1 MQPREALFLSLM
13 VTNCSGERSFSRF
26 KRIKNEL
33 KDHNVPREVVHTAF
47 GTLKVTNLGKKIVMN
62 S

>member
-26 KRIKNEL
+26 KRIKNDL
-33 KDHNVPREVVHTAF
+33 KGHKIPGEVDHTKHSVH
-47 GTLKVTNLGKKIVMN
+47 
-62 S
+62 